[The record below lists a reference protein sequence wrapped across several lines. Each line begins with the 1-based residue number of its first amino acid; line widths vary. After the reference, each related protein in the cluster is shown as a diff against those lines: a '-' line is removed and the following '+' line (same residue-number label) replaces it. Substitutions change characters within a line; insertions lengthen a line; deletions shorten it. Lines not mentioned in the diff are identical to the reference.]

1 MSETII
7 KRLRIL
13 RAARCGWAVILLLG
27 IQFSALP
34 FAATTTVSSCVRAC
48 CAKRKARAAGSC
60 QSGSCHRP
68 ARAKRTRTNDPSSDR
83 TEIQTSFTRTCPPDC
98 SVGTLSTR
106 AQSNFAA
113 TPVISPVRP
122 RSAKSTVYT
131 VTCHQLAEALLS
143 QSGPRGPPAV
153 FS

>member
-1 MSETII
+1 MRETII
-7 KRLRIL
+7 KRLPIL
-13 RAARCGWAVILLLG
+13 RTTRFAWAVILLLG
-27 IQFSALP
+27 IQCSALP
-34 FAATTTVSSCVRAC
+34 FGATATVSSCARAC

-60 QSGSCHRP
+60 QSGSCHRA
-68 ARAKRTRTNDPSSDR
+68 ARAKRPRTNDPSSDR
-83 TEIQTSFTRTCPPDC
+83 TESQASLTRPCPPDC

-106 AQSNFAA
+106 AQNNFPA
-113 TPVISPVRP
+113 TPVISRVRP

-143 QSGPRGPPAV
+143 QSAPRGPPKV